1 MADKEFLPDQQ
12 HVTPIAPEELDALIP
27 NLSSQQELNEW
38 ERENILE
45 AEKWCFG
52 RALKT
57 ENPCSEEFIRK
68 LHKRMFGRTW
78 KWAGKYRATEKNI
91 GVPAFKIREMLKA
104 LVDDTQY
111 WIENKTYDLD
121 EIAVRFHHRLV
132 SIHPFPNGNGRHAR
146 LMADRFVVRNGF
158 QRFTRGRRDLVSQGA
173 MRARYIEA
181 LKQADQG
188 NLKLLID
195 FAR

>member
-1 MADKEFLPDQQ
+1 MADKGFFSDQ
-12 HVTPIAPEELDALIP
+12 HDTTPIAVEELDALIP
-27 NLSSQQELNEW
+27 NLSSQEELNEW

-78 KWAGKYRATEKNI
+78 KWAGKYRITEKNI

-104 LVDDTQY
+104 LLDDAQY
-111 WIENKTYDLD
+111 WLENKTYGFD
-121 EIAVRFHHRLV
+121 EMAVRFHYRLV

-146 LMADRFVVRNGF
+146 LMADILVVRNGLP
-158 QRFTRGRRDLVSQGA
+158 RFTWGRRDLVSPGGV
-173 MRARYIEA
+173 RAQYIEA

-188 NLKLLID
+188 NLKPLIE